1 MRKIHMSTIRQ
12 VLELKYR
19 NALTT
24 RQIQTITQVSKSS
37 VANYLKIYKE
47 LDCTLDE
54 VLALNDK
61 TLEDLFFPKHR
72 ETAKTIT
79 AKYLQ
84 HPDWNEVRNELT
96 KKGITRHLL
105 WEEYK
110 EKNPNLYSYS
120 QFNRYYKKFLS
131 QLNPSMRQ
139 VHYAGDKLFI
149 DYSGLTMPIVNQKT
163 GEITKAQIFVS
174 VLGASGYTFVHASQ
188 SQSTKDFILS
198 HTLAFIF
205 YGGVPNIL
213 VPDNLKAG
221 VISHKKG
228 VVKLNE
234 SYADMGNHYGV
245 AIEPARP
252 YKPQDKSKV
261 ELGVKAIQRW
271 ILMKLRHHTF
281 FSVDELNEKINEL
294 LDGYNNKIIRRLGKS
309 RKELFE
315 ELDKAMLHPLRANS
329 YIYKEF
335 KTATVGIDYHVE
347 LEGSGYSVPFKYLGK
362 KVDVSYTNTSVTISF
377 EGNIIAS
384 HPRLHQPYEDSTL
397 VEHMPN
403 EHQYQH
409 EKWNPRRILNW
420 ASSIGVYTTALMEAI
435 MNSKSH
441 QVRAY
446 RTCIAILSF
455 SKGYDKETF
464 EKMSSVATEFKMYKI
479 SSIESMLKTKSYL
492 EHYNKQHQEVNNI
505 NFSNHHDNIR
515 GSSYYTQDVTPVV
528 EEVL

>member
-61 TLEDLFFPKHR
+61 TLEELFFPKHR

-79 AKYLQ
+79 TKYLQ
-84 HPDWNEVRNELT
+84 HPDWNEVRSELT

-120 QFNRYYKKFLS
+120 QFNRYYKRFLS

-188 SQSTKDFILS
+188 TQSTKDFILS

-205 YGGVPNIL
+205 YGGIPNIL

-228 VVKLNE
+228 VVVLNS

-261 ELGVKAIQRW
+261 ELGIKAIQRW

-309 RKELFE
+309 RSELFE
-315 ELDKAMLHPLRANS
+315 ELDKPMLHPLRVNS

-335 KTATVGIDYHVE
+335 KTE
-347 LEGSGYSVPFKYLGK
+347 LL
-362 KVDVSYTNTSVTISF
+362 
-377 EGNIIAS
+377 
-384 HPRLHQPYEDSTL
+384 
-397 VEHMPN
+397 
-403 EHQYQH
+403 
-409 EKWNPRRILNW
+409 
-420 ASSIGVYTTALMEAI
+420 
-435 MNSKSH
+435 
-441 QVRAY
+441 
-446 RTCIAILSF
+446 
-455 SKGYDKETF
+455 
-464 EKMSSVATEFKMYKI
+464 
-479 SSIESMLKTKSYL
+479 
-492 EHYNKQHQEVNNI
+492 
-505 NFSNHHDNIR
+505 
-515 GSSYYTQDVTPVV
+515 
-528 EEVL
+528 